1 MSTLSKITTTGLT
14 GHLPDAPVTPQERRA
29 VVFTAGVWLVFLA
42 WTVIGFINSTAPVSA
57 QLAGWLALVAFP
69 FIYLQAFVKP
79 EPLPRLNRAGNTMG
93 YTLVLVGLGVIM
105 ALAAPTAIINI
116 VPYLMAI
123 WVFNHRLITGII
135 AIVVIFGAAVIVVAL
150 GQLDDYGNWFI
161 ASVAS
166 PAIIMI
172 FIRISIEL
180 GVNQRERSEQ
190 LALAI
195 RTVHA
200 GGRAVDPVLAAE
212 SLSAGANPLT
222 DRERDALREALSGA
236 SVKHI
241 AARLNLS
248 AGTVRNHLSS
258 EIGKTQTSN
267 RTEAARYAHQNGW
280 L

>member
-1 MSTLSKITTTGLT
+1 
-14 GHLPDAPVTPQERRA
+14 
-29 VVFTAGVWLVFLA
+29 
-42 WTVIGFINSTAPVSA
+42 
-57 QLAGWLALVAFP
+57 
-69 FIYLQAFVKP
+69 
-79 EPLPRLNRAGNTMG
+79 
-93 YTLVLVGLGVIM
+93 
-105 ALAAPTAIINI
+105 
-116 VPYLMAI
+116 MAI

-190 LALAI
+190 LAEAI

-200 GGRAVDPVLAAE
+200 GGLAVDPALAAE
-212 SLSAGANPLT
+212 ALSAGANPLT

-241 AARLNLS
+241 AARLHLS

-258 EIGKTQTSN
+258 AIGKTQTSN